1 MYNTSKEYKEII
13 NSNEQ
18 SYAAYI
24 ELEDGIKI
32 YSNDNLSGLK
42 ITDTIGNNLI
52 GGFPYKIANLN
63 VLNNKGYNLTDK
75 KFKLFTGLILSN
87 GKIEYIPEGTF
98 IVSKPTDN
106 NKGTKEII
114 LEAKDLS
121 YLFDIE
127 YEREKFKNLFPCTVS
142 LWINSICDEIG
153 VEFGSIDFPNKD
165 IILESQPYTDD
176 GATYRKVVA
185 KIAEACASF
194 AKIGR
199 DDKLYFKQLNSK
211 GSSKFL
217 TVKALNNMLVKD
229 VNLSLVGQFVTNVD
243 KKVSL
248 KNMFEQSKDD
258 LFYGPINSIVA
269 SRIVADDGSTT
280 EDVYKKD
287 DESIEENGLCEYK
300 IKENWIMDEKRE
312 EFLTGILNSLGG
324 TKFNTGKIEM
334 VADPSIDVGDFMEA
348 TDVESNTTF
357 VMLIMDKEINIT
369 NGITVVES
377 KMPSKTQTD
386 YKSATTNKEKILKTE
401 IKVNKLEGKITSLV
415 EETTEQGEKL
425 TEVEQ
430 TVEGITQTVS
440 ETKENLE
447 ENYYTKT
454 ETNSRIEQKADSIT
468 QSVSKTYST
477 KEETDA
483 KLEDYTKTEEFGTTI
498 EQNWEHVKIAW
509 NTISEFIQMEV
520 LNNNASIAIRDDAKN
535 LLMALDKA
543 GQHFFENNKNFA
555 DMGITTVKD
564 GDYKGLMFVL
574 MGEHSGTEIVP
585 ANNFMGFG
593 YKAIVDGKEVVVPFL
608 YFGKAT
614 ATDENKL
621 HVVGDAEFQGSI
633 GVIGGTELGI
643 NYIKFAKDFYLLD
656 AYQMPVFSVYTNNEG
671 SYTMDLGM
679 NKLVADNVINSPT
692 TMQIIS
698 DDYLASFFNKDG
710 SQLTLYKE
718 SSDRRLK
725 KNIKETTKN
734 ALDCI
739 RQIKHFTYTWKNSNE
754 KVDIGYVAQ
763 ELEKVNK
770 NFIRKHTYKTQEGKE
785 DYDIQIN
792 TTNLLALVT
801 KSIQEQQDEIEALK
815 KEIEILKRGEKNE

>member
-24 ELEDGIKI
+24 ELEDGTKI
-32 YSNDNLSGLK
+32 YSNENLSELK

-52 GGFPYKIANLN
+52 GGFSYKIANLN

-75 KFKLFTGLILSN
+75 KFKLFTGLILGN

-98 IVSKPTDN
+98 IIAKPTDN
-106 NKGTKEII
+106 NKGAKEII

-127 YEREKFKNLFPCTVS
+127 YKREKFENLFPCTVGV
-142 LWINSICDEIG
+142 WINSICGEIG
-153 VEFGSIDFPNKD
+153 VEFGSIGFPNKN
-165 IILESQPYTDD
+165 IILGSQPYTDD
-176 GATYRKVVA
+176 GATYRNVVA

-199 DDKLYFKQLNSK
+199 DDKLYFKQLNNITYRK
-211 GSSKFL
+211 TL
-217 TVKALNNMLVKD
+217 TVKEVHEMLVKD
-229 VNLSLVGQFVTNVD
+229 INLALVAQFVPNAY
-243 KKVSL
+243 KKINL

-258 LFYGPINSIVA
+258 LLYGPINSVVA

-280 EDVYKKD
+280 EDVYIKD
-287 DESIEENGLCEYK
+287 DESIVENGLCEYK
-300 IKENWIMDEKRE
+300 IKENWVMDEKRE
-312 EFLTGILNSLGG
+312 EFLTGIFNSLGG

-334 VADPSIDVGDFMEA
+334 VADPSIDIGDFIEA
-348 TDVESNTTF
+348 TDAESNTTF
-357 VMLIMDKEINIT
+357 VMPIMDKEINIT
-369 NGITVVES
+369 NGIAIVES

-401 IKVNKLEGKITSLV
+401 IKVNKLEGKITSFV
-415 EETTEQGEKL
+415 EET
-425 TEVEQ
+425 
-430 TVEGITQTVS
+430 S
-440 ETKENLE
+440 ENLE
-447 ENYYTKT
+447 QNYYTKT
-454 ETNSRIEQKADSIT
+454 ETNSQIDQKADSIT

-498 EQNWEHVKIAW
+498 EQNWEHVKVAW

-520 LNNNASIAIRDDAKN
+520 LNNNASIAIRDDAKS

-555 DMGITTVKD
+555 DMGVTTVKD

-593 YKAIVDGKEVVVPFL
+593 YKAVVDGEEVVVPFL

-614 ATDENKL
+614 ASDENKL

-643 NYIKFAKDFYLLD
+643 NYIKFANDFYLLD
-656 AYQMPVFSVYTNNEG
+656 SNQMPVFSVYTNNEG
-671 SYTMDLGM
+671 TYTMDFGM

-710 SQLTLYKE
+710 TQLTLYKE
-718 SSDRRLK
+718 NSDKRLK
-725 KNIKETTKN
+725 KNIKETTKK
-734 ALDCI
+734 ALDYI
-739 RQIKHFTYTWKNSNE
+739 KQIKHFTYTWKNSNE

-801 KSIQEQQDEIEALK
+801 KSIQEQQNEIEALK